1 MEETGVKPDTIT
13 YNTLISYLGKT
24 GDFATASKVME
35 KMIKEGLRPSVVT
48 YGAIIHAYC
57 SKKNV
62 DEGMKIFGEMCSTS
76 KVPPNTVIY
85 NILIDA
91 LCRNNDVDRA
101 ISLMEDM
108 KVKRVRPNTTTYNA
122 ILKGVRDK
130 KMLHKAFELMDRMV
144 EEACRPDYITM
155 EVLTEWLSAVGEIEK
170 LKHFVEG
177 YQDSSYP
184 ASSQT

>member
-1 MEETGVKPDTIT
+1 MA
-13 YNTLISYLGKT
+13 LFSYLGKT

-57 SKKNV
+57 SKKN
-62 DEGMKIFGEMCSTS
+62 
-76 KVPPNTVIY
+76 
-85 NILIDA
+85 
-91 LCRNNDVDRA
+91 
-101 ISLMEDM
+101 
-108 KVKRVRPNTTTYNA
+108 
-122 ILKGVRDK
+122 
-130 KMLHKAFELMDRMV
+130 V